1 MDKKLRF
8 KQQTPG
14 FHQQNITG
22 MTWMAVPLAVIQAVQ
37 TGHLD
42 FARKMGVAPQGALGK
57 TRGLSVPSF
66 KGSYRMEVMSDSE
79 NLMTMIIANM
89 D

>member
-22 MTWMAVPLAVIQAVQ
+22 MTWMAIPLAI
-37 TGHLD
+37 GH
-42 FARKMGVAPQGALGK
+42 
-57 TRGLSVPSF
+57 PSW
-66 KGSYRMEVMSDSE
+66 
-79 NLMTMIIANM
+79 ANGTS
-89 D
+89 